1 MLQFVALRIVAHQRL
16 TGPHLAGFEREVAR
30 SVNRVVDWLRNG
42 LVPEVLVGMA
52 GGRRLDQGTLQRLAE
67 RIAEARSEKEKGKAE
82 RKE

>member
-1 MLQFVALRIVAHQRL
+1 
-16 TGPHLAGFEREVAR
+16 
-30 SVNRVVDWLRNG
+30 VVDWLRNG

-67 RIAEARSEKEKGKAE
+67 RIAEARSEKEGKAE